1 MRSKKRSH
9 QNLATKVES
18 KSTSS
23 NLSET
28 ELIAKYR
35 MLQELPSMYNFRK
48 ITPSQVEL
56 PEEYRRQ
63 IEESI
68 QDELADT
75 GFYACIAN
83 EAPNA
88 ILRLLSQSITGEE
101 FGHARTQ
108 AALLSTNPPPLAP
121 PEPVE
126 CSGDFVQDVTKARNG
141 EIAAIT
147 RYAHLAAEAPT
158 PELRYL
164 FTSILTDEY
173 AHSRAWTAMIQAVT
187 GFEQS
192 SS

>member
-1 MRSKKRSH
+1 
-9 QNLATKVES
+9 
-18 KSTSS
+18 
-23 NLSET
+23 
-28 ELIAKYR
+28 
-35 MLQELPSMYNFRK
+35 MLQELPAMDAARGPVSA
-48 ITPSQVEL
+48 QVEL
-56 PEEYRRQ
+56 SLEYRRE
-63 IEESI
+63 IESSI

-83 EAPNA
+83 EAPNS
-88 ILRLLSQSITGEE
+88 ILRLLSQSILGEE

-126 CSGDFVQDVTKARNG
+126 CSGNFIQDVTKARNG

-173 AHSRAWTAMIQAVT
+173 AHSRAWTAMIQAASD
-187 GFEQS
+187 FQQS
-192 SS
+192 